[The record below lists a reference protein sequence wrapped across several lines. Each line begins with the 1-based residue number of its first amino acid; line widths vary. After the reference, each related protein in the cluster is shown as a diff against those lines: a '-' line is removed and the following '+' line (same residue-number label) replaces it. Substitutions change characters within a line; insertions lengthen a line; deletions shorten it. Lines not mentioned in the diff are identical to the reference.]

1 MYCPRAFG
9 TKDSLH
15 FSMAETTTPNGKI
28 ETSPAGTDRRARPRR
43 KTDVAPRAEASARRT
58 KLTQAAILAVA
69 AVITIDALVGEKGL
83 LQTFRASRDHARIVH
98 SITALRHENARLRD
112 TARRLREDPAT
123 IEEVARR
130 ELGLVKPGEVLV
142 IVRDAQ
148 KR

>member
-1 MYCPRAFG
+1 
-9 TKDSLH
+9 
-15 FSMAETTTPNGKI
+15 MAETMTPNGES
-28 ETSPAGTDRRARPRR
+28 ETGPAGVDRRARPRR
-43 KTDVAPRAEASARRT
+43 KSDVLPRAEASARRT
-58 KLTQAAILAVA
+58 KLIQVAILAVA

-83 LQTFRASRDHARIVH
+83 LQTFRASRDQTRMVH
-98 SITALRHENARLRD
+98 SIAALRHENARLRD

-142 IVRDAQ
+142 IVRDTQ

>member
-1 MYCPRAFG
+1 
-9 TKDSLH
+9 
-15 FSMAETTTPNGKI
+15 MAETMTPNGEI
-28 ETSPAGTDRRARPRR
+28 QPGPAGADRRGRQRR
-43 KTDVAPRAEASARRT
+43 KTDTLPRAHAAARRT
-58 KLTQAAILAVA
+58 KIVQVVILAVA

-83 LQTFRASRDHARIVH
+83 LQTFRASRDHARLVG
-98 SITALRHENARLRD
+98 SINALRHENARLRD

>member
-1 MYCPRAFG
+1 MYWPRDFG

-15 FSMAETTTPNGKI
+15 FSMAETMTPNGEI
-28 ETSPAGTDRRARPRR
+28 DPGPAVTDRRTRPRR
-43 KTDVAPRAEASARRT
+43 KTDVLPRAQTSARRT
-58 KLTQAAILAVA
+58 KLIQAAILAVA

-83 LQTFRASRDHARIVH
+83 LQTFRASRDHARIVQ
-98 SITALRHENARLRD
+98 SIATLRHENARLRD

>member
-1 MYCPRAFG
+1 
-9 TKDSLH
+9 
-15 FSMAETTTPNGKI
+15 MADTTTPNGDH
-28 ETSPAGTDRRARPRR
+28 ETGPGGIDRRARPRR
-43 KTDVAPRAEASARRT
+43 KTDVLPRAQAAARRT
-58 KLTQAAILAVA
+58 RLIQAAILAIA
-69 AVITIDALVGEKGL
+69 AVITVDALVGEKGL
-83 LQTFRASRDHARIVH
+83 LQTFRASRDHARIVR
-98 SITALRHENARLRD
+98 SINALRAENARLRD

>member
-1 MYCPRAFG
+1 
-9 TKDSLH
+9 
-15 FSMAETTTPNGKI
+15 MAETTTSNGDL
-28 ETSPAGTDRRARPRR
+28 ETGPAGPATSDRRARSRR
-43 KTDVAPRAEASARRT
+43 KTDVAPRAQASARRT
-58 KLTQAAILAVA
+58 RLIQVAILAVA

-83 LQTFRASRDHARIVH
+83 LQTFRASRDHARIVQ
-98 SITALRHENARLRD
+98 SINALRHENARLRD

-130 ELGLVKPGEVLV
+130 ELGLVKPGEILV